1 MFEGFAEDW
10 IEGEGATLFTRR
22 AGRILGI
29 DPGKKNIGIS
39 ISDPS
44 QKIATPLK
52 TIEMKKFKKF
62 IEQLNRVILDYEVK
76 GIVIGNP
83 VNMDGSLGPRSQSAK
98 DFAQNI
104 TKITKIPITLWDE
117 RLSSE
122 GAFKLMGD
130 LNINS
135 SKKSEKLD
143 QHAAAFILQGYLDF
157 LNK

>member
-1 MFEGFAEDW
+1 MKTINLCENTDFPNKIGK
-10 IEGEGATLFTRR
+10 GN
-22 AGRILGI
+22 RILGI

-52 TIEMKKFKKF
+52 IIFMKKFKKF
-62 IEQLNRVILDYEVK
+62 IEDLNRVIMDYEIK
-76 GIVIGNP
+76 GIVVGNP
-83 VNMDGSLGPRSQSAK
+83 INMDGSIGPRSQSAK

-104 TKITKIPITLWDE
+104 SKMTNLPITLWDE
-117 RLSSE
+117 RLSSD
-122 GAFKLMGD
+122 GAFSLMD
-130 LNINS
+130 ELDINS
-135 SKKSEKLD
+135 SKKTKKLD

>member
-1 MFEGFAEDW
+1 METINLCDNSGFHEKV
-10 IEGEGATLFTRR
+10 GTNS
-22 AGRILGI
+22 RILGI

-76 GIVIGNP
+76 GIVVGNP

>member
-1 MFEGFAEDW
+1 MKTINLCENTDFPNKIGK
-10 IEGEGATLFTRR
+10 GT
-22 AGRILGI
+22 RILGI

-52 TIEMKKFKKF
+52 IIFMKKFKKF
-62 IEQLNRVILDYEVK
+62 IEDLNRVIIDYEIK
-76 GIVIGNP
+76 GIVVGNP
-83 VNMDGSLGPRSQSAK
+83 INMDGSIGPRSQSAK

-104 TKITKIPITLWDE
+104 SKMTNLPITLWDE
-117 RLSSE
+117 RLSSD
-122 GAFKLMGD
+122 GAFSLMDD
-130 LNINS
+130 LDINS
-135 SKKSEKLD
+135 SKKTKKLD

>member
-1 MFEGFAEDW
+1 MKTINLCENTDFPNKIGK
-10 IEGEGATLFTRR
+10 GT
-22 AGRILGI
+22 RILGI

-52 TIEMKKFKKF
+52 IIFMKKFKKF
-62 IEQLNRVILDYEVK
+62 IEDLNRVIMDYEIK
-76 GIVIGNP
+76 GIVVGNP
-83 VNMDGSLGPRSQSAK
+83 INMDGSIGPRSQSAK

-104 TKITKIPITLWDE
+104 SKMTNLPITLWDE
-117 RLSSE
+117 RLSSD
-122 GAFKLMGD
+122 GAFSLMDD
-130 LNINS
+130 LDINS
-135 SKKSEKLD
+135 SKKTKKLD

>member
-1 MFEGFAEDW
+1 MKTINLCENTD
-10 IEGEGATLFTRR
+10 FTNKI
-22 AGRILGI
+22 GKGTRILGI

-39 ISDPS
+39 ISDPN

-52 TIEMKKFKKF
+52 IIVIKKFKKF
-62 IEQLNRVILDYEVK
+62 IEDLNKVILDYEIK
-76 GIVIGNP
+76 GIVVGNP
-83 VNMDGSLGPRSQSAK
+83 INMDGSLGPRSQSAK

-104 TKITKIPITLWDE
+104 SKITNLPITLWDE

-122 GAFKLMGD
+122 GAFNLMGELD
-130 LNINS
+130 VNS
-135 SKKSEKLD
+135 SKKSKKLD

>member
-1 MFEGFAEDW
+1 MKTINLCKNTDFPNKIGK
-10 IEGEGATLFTRR
+10 GT
-22 AGRILGI
+22 RILGI

-39 ISDPS
+39 ISDPN

-52 TIEMKKFKKF
+52 IIFMKKFKKF
-62 IEQLNRVILDYEVK
+62 IEDLNRVIMDYEIK
-76 GIVIGNP
+76 GIVVGNP
-83 VNMDGSLGPRSQSAK
+83 INMDGSIGPRSQSAK

-104 TKITKIPITLWDE
+104 SKMTNLPITLWDE
-117 RLSSE
+117 RLSSD
-122 GAFKLMGD
+122 GAFSLMDD

-135 SKKSEKLD
+135 SKKTKKLD

>member
-1 MFEGFAEDW
+1 METINLCDNSGFHEKV
-10 IEGEGATLFTRR
+10 GTNS
-22 AGRILGI
+22 RILGI

-122 GAFKLMGD
+122 GAFKLMGG

>member
-1 MFEGFAEDW
+1 METINLCDNSGFREKV
-10 IEGEGATLFTRR
+10 GTNS
-22 AGRILGI
+22 RILGI

-83 VNMDGSLGPRSQSAK
+83 VNMDGSFGPRSQSAK

>member
-1 MFEGFAEDW
+1 METINLCDNQDFPNKV
-10 IEGEGATLFTRR
+10 
-22 AGRILGI
+22 GRDSRLLGI
-29 DPGKKNIGIS
+29 DPGKKNVGIS

-52 TIEMKKFKKF
+52 IIVMKKFQKF
-62 IEQLNRVILDYEVK
+62 VEDLNKVILDYEIK
-76 GIVIGNP
+76 GIVVGNP
-83 VNMDGSLGPRSQSAK
+83 INMDGSLGPRSQSAK

-104 TKITKIPITLWDE
+104 SKNTNLPITLWDE

-122 GAFKLMGD
+122 GAFNLMGNLD
-130 LNINS
+130 INA
-135 SKKSEKLD
+135 SKKTEKLD

>member
-1 MFEGFAEDW
+1 METINLCDNLGFHEKV
-10 IEGEGATLFTRR
+10 GTNS
-22 AGRILGI
+22 RILGI

>member
-1 MFEGFAEDW
+1 METINLCDNSGFHEKV
-10 IEGEGATLFTRR
+10 GTNS
-22 AGRILGI
+22 RILGI

-135 SKKSEKLD
+135 SKKSEILD

>member
-1 MFEGFAEDW
+1 METINLCDNSGFREKV
-10 IEGEGATLFTRR
+10 GTNS
-22 AGRILGI
+22 RILGI

-39 ISDPS
+39 ISDPN

>member
-1 MFEGFAEDW
+1 MKTINLCENTEFPNKIGK
-10 IEGEGATLFTRR
+10 GT
-22 AGRILGI
+22 RILGI

-39 ISDPS
+39 ISDPN

-52 TIEMKKFKKF
+52 IIFMKKFKKF
-62 IEQLNRVILDYEVK
+62 IEDLNRVIMDYEIK
-76 GIVIGNP
+76 GIVVGNP
-83 VNMDGSLGPRSQSAK
+83 INMDGSIGPRSQSAK

-104 TKITKIPITLWDE
+104 SKMTNLPITLWDE

-122 GAFKLMGD
+122 GAFSLMDD
-130 LNINS
+130 LDINS
-135 SKKSEKLD
+135 SKKTKKLD

>member
-1 MFEGFAEDW
+1 METINLCDNDDFPSKVGKNS
-10 IEGEGATLFTRR
+10 
-22 AGRILGI
+22 RILGI
-29 DPGKKNIGIS
+29 DPGKKNVGIS
-39 ISDPS
+39 ISDPD
-44 QKIATPLK
+44 QKIATPLE
-52 TIEMKKFKKF
+52 IIVIKKFKKF
-62 IEQLNRVILDYEVK
+62 VQDLNKVIMDYNIK

-83 VNMDGSLGPRSQSAK
+83 INMDGTPGPRSQSAK

-104 TKITKIPITLWDE
+104 SKVTKIPITLWDE

-135 SKKSEKLD
+135 SKKSENLD
-143 QHAAAFILQGYLDF
+143 KHAAAFILQGYLDF

>member
-1 MFEGFAEDW
+1 METINLCDNSGFHEKV
-10 IEGEGATLFTRR
+10 GTNS
-22 AGRILGI
+22 RILGI

-130 LNINS
+130 LNIN
-135 SKKSEKLD
+135 
-143 QHAAAFILQGYLDF
+143 
-157 LNK
+157 

>member
-1 MFEGFAEDW
+1 MKTINLCENTDFPNKIGK
-10 IEGEGATLFTRR
+10 GT
-22 AGRILGI
+22 RILGI

-39 ISDPS
+39 ISDPN

-52 TIEMKKFKKF
+52 IIFMKKFKKF
-62 IEQLNRVILDYEVK
+62 IEDLNRVIMDYEIK

-83 VNMDGSLGPRSQSAK
+83 INMDGSIGPRSQSAK

-104 TKITKIPITLWDE
+104 SKMTNLPITLWDE
-117 RLSSE
+117 RLSSD
-122 GAFKLMGD
+122 GAFSLMDD

-135 SKKSEKLD
+135 SKKTKKLD

>member
-1 MFEGFAEDW
+1 MKTINLCENTDFPNKIGK
-10 IEGEGATLFTRR
+10 GT
-22 AGRILGI
+22 RILGI

-52 TIEMKKFKKF
+52 IIFMKKFKKF
-62 IEQLNRVILDYEVK
+62 IEDLNRVIIDYEIK
-76 GIVIGNP
+76 GIVVGNP
-83 VNMDGSLGPRSQSAK
+83 INMDGSIGPRSQSAK

-104 TKITKIPITLWDE
+104 SKMTNLPITLWDE
-117 RLSSE
+117 RLSSD
-122 GAFKLMGD
+122 GAFSLMD
-130 LNINS
+130 ELDINS
-135 SKKSEKLD
+135 SKKTKKLD

>member
-1 MFEGFAEDW
+1 METINLCDNSGFQEKV
-10 IEGEGATLFTRR
+10 GTNS
-22 AGRILGI
+22 RILGI